1 MDIWS
6 FICIVKLLSERLE
19 GRSLLCQGTGK
30 GRVEEEKVESASAT
44 VMGAVQEIAQPQSRR
59 IES

>member
-1 MDIWS
+1 VLS
-6 FICIVKLLSERLE
+6 SERLE

-30 GRVEEEKVESASAT
+30 EHVEEEKVGSALAT
-44 VMGAVQEIAQPQSRR
+44 VMGAVQEIAQPQSHR

>member
-1 MDIWS
+1 
-6 FICIVKLLSERLE
+6 VKLLSERLE

>member
-1 MDIWS
+1 MVVRS
-6 FICIVKLLSERLE
+6 YREVLSSERLE

-30 GRVEEEKVESASAT
+30 EHVEEEKVESALAI